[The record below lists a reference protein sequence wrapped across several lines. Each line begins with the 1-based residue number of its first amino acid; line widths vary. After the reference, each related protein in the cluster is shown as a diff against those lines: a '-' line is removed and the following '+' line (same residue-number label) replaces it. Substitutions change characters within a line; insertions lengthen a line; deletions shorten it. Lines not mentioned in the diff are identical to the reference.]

1 MGLARMAHRCS
12 HLCYPAFTANTVPS
26 LPGTAAAA
34 ATAAAGEAEEGGE
47 GKTTEGTGLGEGD
60 TTGAKDISN
69 EVRWAGKGRGATPTA
84 SSWRGASCG
93 SSVVALCCTIC
104 LGHAAALLMYTCTP
118 GS

>member
-69 EVRWAGKGRGATPTA
+69 EVRGAECAPRCWPAVELTCSIIVVGCVT
-84 SSWRGASCG
+84 
-93 SSVVALCCTIC
+93 SV
-104 LGHAAALLMYTCTP
+104 
-118 GS
+118 S